1 MKEKRLLKK
10 VWRYHRIS
18 NNKKLEAIICLYKDC
33 LYIKVDKVYDDLK
46 ARETYYESYI
56 SYYERFANIKNRM
69 AYNNVSEKLIAKI
82 IKVLILWQLDGLIK
96 FSKDGIMIINGGQ
109 NNDNQ

>member
-18 NNKKLEAIICLYKDC
+18 HKERLESIISLYKDC
-33 LYIKVDKVYDDLK
+33 LYIKVDIIYEDIK
-46 ARETYYESYI
+46 ARDTYYESYI
-56 SYYERFANIKNRM
+56 SSYERFAGIKEQLSFGNI
-69 AYNNVSEKLIAKI
+69 SEKLIAKI

-96 FSKDGIMIINGGQ
+96 FSRDGIIVINGGQ
-109 NNDNQ
+109 INDNQ